1 MKGGDCMDIKE
12 ECEKA
17 LNAGISIRFL
27 ANKMKRDPSTISKW
41 LQGERN
47 ISSKVQ
53 EDLIDTLLNLKN
65 QWLDIMN
72 E

>member
-1 MKGGDCMDIKE
+1 MDIRK

-27 ANKMKRDPSTISKW
+27 ANRMKRDPSTISKW

-47 ISSKVQ
+47 ISPKVQ
-53 EDLIDTLLNLKN
+53 EDLIDALLSLKN
-65 QWLDIMN
+65 QWLDIMS

>member
-1 MKGGDCMDIKE
+1 MDIRE

-27 ANKMKRDPSTISKW
+27 ANRMKRDPSTISKW

-47 ISSKVQ
+47 ISPKVQ
-53 EDLIDTLLNLKN
+53 KDLIDALLGLKN

-72 E
+72 D

>member
-1 MKGGDCMDIKE
+1 MDIKE

-53 EDLIDTLLNLKN
+53 EDLIDALLNLKN
-65 QWLDIMN
+65 QWLNIMN